1 MADRSE
7 AAVLFT
13 QFMEKSRAIIARRR
27 QGPLVHFQKRIVT
40 LQQKQARRRKQLL
53 FILAVVAYSSFS
65 MSRSFHRRCWSLPK

>member
-27 QGPLVHFQKRIVT
+27 QERLVRIRKRIVT

-53 FILAVVAYSSFS
+53 FVLAVVANCSFS
-65 MSRSFHRRCWSLPK
+65 TSRSFHRRCWSLPK